1 MSGQNSLKQVPGL
14 DLCAA
19 FLAFSPRQA
28 GGQSVGAPG
37 AEKEFYSATTLQRRT
52 RRSVRLHPNHGA
64 CMGDKN
70 PKSKDKNKKQGDAQ
84 KKGEKAAHDKKQ
96 APPSQ
101 SGKK

>member
-1 MSGQNSLKQVPGL
+1 
-14 DLCAA
+14 
-19 FLAFSPRQA
+19 
-28 GGQSVGAPG
+28 
-37 AEKEFYSATTLQRRT
+37 
-52 RRSVRLHPNHGA
+52 
-64 CMGDKN
+64 MGDKN